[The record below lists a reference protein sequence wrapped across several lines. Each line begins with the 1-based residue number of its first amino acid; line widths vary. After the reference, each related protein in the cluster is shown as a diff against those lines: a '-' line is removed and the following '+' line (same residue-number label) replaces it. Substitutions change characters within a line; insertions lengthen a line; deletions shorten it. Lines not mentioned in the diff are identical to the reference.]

1 MTPSGPTLSVCMIV
15 KNEAHQLATALA
27 NFKPFADEIVVVD
40 TGSTDA
46 TKAVAH
52 RFTAQVSDFPWC
64 DDFSAARNVSL
75 ERAHGDYV
83 LWMDADDRVDRENRE
98 KLRQIKQHFDGK
110 RAFYFLLQG
119 MNADAPS
126 EKLYQLRCVPRR
138 EGVRFRY
145 RIHEE
150 LITSALAEGLTLLK
164 TDITIEHHGYH
175 DRTLLEEKVRRNLHL
190 LEKERAGGR
199 DDPHIHIYLAL
210 SYDHIGQADQAIA
223 TMLRALDQLE
233 RGAGAPTKGTSPALD
248 FVPFLMEAHLFL
260 AAAYAR
266 QSEPAAA
273 LRHLTRAQALNDEN
287 AQTWYRMG
295 CLFQELSRHHEALRC
310 FGGALGGRTMPG
322 FFPLPPLPPAGL
334 IMVRIAYT
342 HLQLGRKETAL
353 KLMAKA
359 AENGISLGD
368 GWEELGLIA
377 LKAQN
382 FGLARAAYECAQRLG
397 ELSIDS
403 RCNLAL
409 LHDKHGEPLKA
420 IEGFAAVLAEVPGHP
435 AALANLAHLHFR
447 LNNRDLAK
455 AAFTRL
461 LNQGRKDLDVILALA
476 VMAGREGNRERLRE
490 LAAMLPEATNV
501 SGDRSAEEA
510 INPFEDLASRL
521 APQGKRQLWQWASE
535 TASCFR
541 QLYSWRLKS
550 IVSESL
556 LD

>member
-1 MTPSGPTLSVCMIV
+1 MNPSGPALSVCMIV

-27 NFKPFADEIVVVD
+27 NFKTFADEIVVVD
-40 TGSTDA
+40 TGSTDS
-46 TKAVAH
+46 TKEIAH

-64 DDFSAARNVSL
+64 DDFAAARNVSL

-83 LWMDADDRVDRENRE
+83 LWMDADDRVDQENRE
-98 KLRQIKQHFDGK
+98 KLRQIKRHFDGR

-119 MNADAPS
+119 MNAENPS

-138 EGVRFRY
+138 KGVRFRY

-190 LEKERAGGR
+190 LEKERAEGR

-210 SYDHIGQADQAIA
+210 SYDHLGQTDRAVT
-223 TMLRALDQLE
+223 TMLRALDHLE
-233 RGAGAPTKGTSPALD
+233 RGAGAPSKGASPTLD

-260 AAAYAR
+260 ATAYAR
-266 QSEPAAA
+266 QAKPAAA
-273 LRHLTRAQALNDEN
+273 LRHLTRARALNDEN

-310 FGGALGGRTMPG
+310 FGNALGGRAMPG
-322 FFPLPPLPPAGL
+322 FFPLPPLPPPGL
-334 IMVRIAYT
+334 IMVRLAYT
-342 HLQLGRKETAL
+342 HLQLGHKEAAL
-353 KLMAKA
+353 KLMEKA

-368 GWEELGLIA
+368 GWQELGLIA
-377 LKAQN
+377 LKARN
-382 FGLARAAYECAQRLG
+382 FGLALAAYECAQRLG

-420 IEGFAAVLAEVPGHP
+420 VEGFAAVLARVPGHA

-447 LNNRDLAK
+447 LNQWDQAK
-455 AAFTRL
+455 ASFTQL

-476 VMAGREGNRERLRE
+476 VMAGREGNLEQLRK
-490 LAAMLPEATNV
+490 LATLLPELTHA
-501 SGDRSAEEA
+501 SGDRSSGKR
-510 INPFEDLASRL
+510 INPFEDLASQL
-521 APQGKRQLWQWASE
+521 APQEKPKLWQWAKE
-535 TASCFR
+535 AAACLR
-541 QLYSWRLKS
+541 QLEEGLKP
-550 IVSESL
+550 L
-556 LD
+556 